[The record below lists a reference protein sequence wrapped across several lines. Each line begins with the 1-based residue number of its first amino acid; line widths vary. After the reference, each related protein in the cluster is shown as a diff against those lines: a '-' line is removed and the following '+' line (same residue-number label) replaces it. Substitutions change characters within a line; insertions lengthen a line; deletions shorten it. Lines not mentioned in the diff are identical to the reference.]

1 MHLLPYLDVRD
12 VVRDDVMDDVRDDSC
27 EIPVFTG
34 LSPTRCEG

>member
-34 LSPTRCEG
+34 LSAT